1 MNQDFLKQ
9 TLLFQDL
16 TEEELVEIILI
27 GQVFG
32 FKKDQVIFRE
42 GEPGDT
48 LYLIIDG
55 SVRISKMSNN
65 SEEALTIL
73 EGRSFFG
80 EMTLF
85 DKEPRSAWAIAHE
98 ECHVF
103 AIQADALFTVFEKNR
118 SIGYKFMWAFCL
130 TLAKRLRM
138 TNEKFNIMMSL
149 ANVGF

>member
-9 TLLFQDL
+9 TLLFKDL

-27 GQVFG
+27 GQAEA

-42 GEPGDT
+42 GEPGDAF
-48 LYLIIDG
+48 YLIVDG

-65 SEEALTIL
+65 AEEALTIL
-73 EGRSFFG
+73 EARSFFG

-98 ECHVF
+98 DCHVF
-103 AIQADALFTVFEKNR
+103 AIRADDLFEVFEKNR
-118 SIGYKFMWAFCL
+118 HIGYKFLWAFCL

>member
-27 GQVFG
+27 GQVIG

-48 LYLIIDG
+48 LYLIVEG

-65 SEEALTIL
+65 CEEALTIL
-73 EGRSFFG
+73 EARSFFG

-85 DKEPRSAWAIAHE
+85 DQEPRSAWAIAHE
-98 ECHVF
+98 DSSVF
-103 AIQADALFTVFEKNR
+103 AIRSSDLFSVFENNR
-118 SIGYKFMWAFCL
+118 SIGYKFLWAFCQ